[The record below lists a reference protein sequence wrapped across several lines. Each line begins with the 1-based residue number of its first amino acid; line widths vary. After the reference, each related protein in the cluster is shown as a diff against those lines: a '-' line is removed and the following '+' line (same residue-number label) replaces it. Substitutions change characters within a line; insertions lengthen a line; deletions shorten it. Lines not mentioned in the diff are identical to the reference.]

1 MKEDRN
7 NRNDTDWIKQ
17 LVLMGIG
24 TTSLAAE
31 KLKEVSEEW
40 VKEGKIN
47 PDQAQGFVDDIM
59 DQIKTGQGNFE
70 NNMERQLRN
79 MLRDLG
85 VPRQNEMDELRG
97 RIDRLER
104 QVRDLENK
112 LWR

>member
-1 MKEDRN
+1 MAEDKN
-7 NRNDTDWIKQ
+7 NRNDNDWIKQ

-40 VKEGKIN
+40 VKEGKIK

-70 NNMERQLRN
+70 NNMERELRN
-79 MLRDLG
+79 MLQDLG
-85 VPRQNEMDELRG
+85 VPRQTEVDELRG

-104 QVRDLENK
+104 QLRDLENK

>member
-1 MKEDRN
+1 MAEDKN
-7 NRNDTDWIKQ
+7 NRNDNDWIKQ

-40 VKEGKIN
+40 VKEGKIK

-70 NNMERQLRN
+70 NNIERELRN
-79 MLRDLG
+79 MLQDLG
-85 VPRQNEMDELRG
+85 VPRQTEVDELRG

-104 QVRDLENK
+104 QLRDLENK

>member
-1 MKEDRN
+1 MAEDKN
-7 NRNDTDWIKQ
+7 NRNDNDWIKQ

-40 VKEGKIN
+40 VKEAKIN

-59 DQIKTGQGNFE
+59 NQIKTGQGNFE
-70 NNMERQLRN
+70 NNMERELRN
-79 MLRDLG
+79 MLQDLG
-85 VPRQNEMDELRG
+85 VPRQTEVDELRG

-104 QVRDLENK
+104 QLRDLENK

>member
-1 MKEDRN
+1 MSEN
-7 NRNDTDWIKQ
+7 TANRNDNDWIKQ

-31 KLKEVSEEW
+31 KLREVSEEW
-40 VKEGKIN
+40 VKDGKIN

-70 NNMERQLRN
+70 NNMERELRN

-85 VPRQNEMDELRG
+85 VPRQTEVDELRG